1 MSWTENDHL
10 YLRSLIM
17 ELSLHSGAE
26 YEVFLLVHVLDDS
39 IPISSDADIQHLK
52 DSNIP
57 PEFHD
62 ITVFFNNELLSNWY
76 PKIDE
81 HK

>member
-1 MSWTENDHL
+1 
-10 YLRSLIM
+10 M

-39 IPISSDADIQHLK
+39 ISISSDADIQRLK
-52 DSNIP
+52 ESNIP
-57 PEFHD
+57 EEFWG
-62 ITVFFNNELLSNWY
+62 ITVFFNNEMLRNWY
-76 PKIDE
+76 PKIEE